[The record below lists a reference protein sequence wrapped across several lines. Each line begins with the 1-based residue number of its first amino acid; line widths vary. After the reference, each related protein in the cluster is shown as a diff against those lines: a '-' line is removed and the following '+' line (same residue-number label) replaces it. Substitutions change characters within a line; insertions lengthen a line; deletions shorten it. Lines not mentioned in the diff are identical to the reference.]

1 MARPG
6 AGERARLRPAVAFR
20 QGIVSNLGNPK
31 MAAFFA
37 SLLPQF
43 APHGQGMFSALL
55 LLGLAFSTL
64 TLAWLALYA
73 TAVAAMGG
81 VLRRAPVR
89 RAMEGIAGL
98 ALFGLGARVAAE
110 RP

>member
-1 MARPG
+1 MSARHCP
-6 AGERARLRPAVAFR
+6 AAVAFR
-20 QGIVSNLGNPK
+20 QGVISNLGNPK

-43 APHGQGMFSALL
+43 APHGQGMLSALL
-55 LLGLAFSTL
+55 ALGVVFSTL
-64 TLAWLALYA
+64 TLTWLALYA

-81 VLRRAPVR
+81 LLRRPPVR

-98 ALFGLGARVAAE
+98 ALIGLGARVATE

>member
-1 MARPG
+1 
-6 AGERARLRPAVAFR
+6 
-20 QGIVSNLGNPK
+20 

-43 APHGQGMFSALL
+43 ASHGQGMLSGLL
-55 LLGLAFSTL
+55 LVGLIFSSL

-73 TAVAAMGG
+73 TAVAAMG
-81 VLRRAPVR
+81 VMRRPSVR
-89 RAMEGIAGL
+89 RAIEGVAGL
-98 ALFGLGARVAAE
+98 ALIGLGARVATE